1 MIIINAKVYT
11 MEDDQVWDRGYVRF
25 ENGKIT
31 AVGPM
36 DQAPC
41 ADGEETLDAMGGC
54 VMPGMI
60 DAHTH
65 IGICAESINVAA
77 EFVNEM
83 TDPDTAQLRA
93 IDGFFP
99 FDTAI
104 PKARAAGVTT
114 ALISP
119 GSANAFGGQ
128 IAAVKL
134 DRTRVEDMILKAP
147 VAMKMATGDNVR
159 TTYGPQNK
167 LPMTRMG
174 IAAVMREAFMQT
186 LDYLERKERGEHP
199 ALNVRWEALAPVVR
213 HELPIHIHAHRSDD
227 IYTAMRVAREFG
239 LELVVVHATDGAVTA
254 QDMAREHVPAI
265 VGPSLFSSTK
275 LETLNLSFKTPGI
288 MAKAGV
294 KIALTTDHDV
304 VPLEYLPICA
314 AVAVREGLDPY
325 EALKA
330 ITINPAQI
338 THLDDRIG
346 SLKPG
351 KDADIAV
358 FSGHPLDWMSR
369 PVAVFVSGRR
379 CA

>member
-1 MIIINAKVYT
+1 MVITNGIVYT
-11 MEDDQVWDRGYVRF
+11 MEGSQVFDPGYVRF
-25 ENGKIT
+25 ENGKIV
-31 AVGPM
+31 AVGAM
-36 DQAPC
+36 
-41 ADGEETLDAMGGC
+41 ADLTPVAGEETLDAQGGY
-54 VMPGMI
+54 VMPGFI

-83 TDPDTAQLRA
+83 TDPNTAQLRA

-104 PKARAAGVTT
+104 EKARRAGVTT

-134 DRTRVEDMILKAP
+134 NGTRVEDMIIKAP

-159 TTYGPQNK
+159 TTYGPLNK

-174 IAAVMREAFMQT
+174 VAAVMREAFSRT
-186 LDYLERKERGEHP
+186 LDYLQRKESGKNPEWNARFE
-199 ALNVRWEALAPVVR
+199 VLAPVVR

-239 LELVVVHATDGAVTA
+239 LELTVIHATDGIVTA
-254 QDMAREHVPAI
+254 KDMAAEHVTAI
-265 VGPSLFSSTK
+265 VGPSMYSSTK
-275 LETLNLSFKTPGI
+275 LETINLSFQTPAA

-304 VPLEYLPICA
+304 IPLEYLPVCA
-314 AVAVREGLDPY
+314 ALAVREGLELY

-338 THLDDRIG
+338 AHIDDRVG
-346 SLKPG
+346 SLAPG

-358 FSGHPLDWMSR
+358 FNGHPFAFMTK
-369 PVAVFVSGRR
+369 AKAIFISGKR
-379 CA
+379 CG

>member
-11 MEDDQVWDRGYVRF
+11 MQDHQIYDPGYVRF
-25 ENGKIT
+25 DNGKILSVGGMNDMPQT
-31 AVGPM
+31 A
-36 DQAPC
+36 
-41 ADGEETLDAMGGC
+41 GEEIYDAEGGY
-54 VMPGMI
+54 VFPGFI

-83 TDPDTAQLRA
+83 TDPNTAQLRA

-114 ALISP
+114 ALVCP

-134 DRTRVEDMILKAP
+134 KGERVEDMIVKSP

-159 TTYGPQNK
+159 TTYGPLNK

-174 IAAVMREAFMQT
+174 VAAVMREAFMQT
-186 LDYLERKERGEHP
+186 LDYIERKERGEHP
-199 ALNVRWEALAPVVR
+199 ALNVRWEALAPVVK
-213 HELPIHIHAHRSDD
+213 HEMPIHIHAHRSDD
-227 IYTAMRVAREFG
+227 IYTAMRVAKEFG
-239 LELVVVHATDGAVTA
+239 LELTVVHATDGIVTA
-254 QDMAREHVPAI
+254 ENMAREHINAI
-265 VGPSLFSSTK
+265 VGPTMYSSTK
-275 LETLNLSFKTPGI
+275 LETINLNFKTPGI

-314 AVAVREGLDPY
+314 ALAVRDGLGLYEG
-325 EALKA
+325 LKA
-330 ITINPAQI
+330 ITINPAEI
-338 THLDDRIG
+338 AHIDDRVG
-346 SLKPG
+346 SLVPG
-351 KDADIAV
+351 KDADLTVFNGHPFELMTRAKAV
-358 FSGHPLDWMSR
+358 FISGE
-369 PVAVFVSGRR
+369 R
-379 CA
+379 CM

>member
-1 MIIINAKVYT
+1 MLITNGKIMT
-11 MEDDQVWDRGYVRF
+11 MQDGRVFDCGYIRF
-25 ENGKIT
+25 ENGKILEIGDMT
-31 AVGPM
+31 DLSLSPT
-36 DQAPC
+36 
-41 ADGEETLDAMGGC
+41 EEVYDACGGY
-54 VMPGMI
+54 VLPGFI

-83 TDPDTAQLRA
+83 TDPNTAQLRA

-99 FDTAI
+99 FDRAI

-114 ALISP
+114 ALVCP
-119 GSANAFGGQ
+119 GSANCFGGQ

-134 DRTRVEDMILKAP
+134 NGSRVDDMILKAP

-174 IAAVMREAFMQT
+174 VAAVMRDAFAQT
-186 LDYLERKERGEHP
+186 LDYLERKARGEHP
-199 ALNVRWEALAPVVR
+199 ALNSRWEALAPVVR

-227 IYTAMRVAREFG
+227 IYTAMRVAKEFG
-239 LELVVVHATDGAVTA
+239 LELTVVHATEGIVTA
-254 QDMAREHVPAI
+254 RDMAAEGITAI
-265 VGPSLFSSTK
+265 VGPSLLSSTK
-275 LETLNLSFKTPGI
+275 QETENLTFKTPV
-288 MAKAGV
+288 ALVEAGV

-304 VPLEYLPICA
+304 IPLEYLPVCA
-314 AVAVREGLDPY
+314 AIAVREGLDIN

-330 ITINPAQI
+330 ITINPAEI
-338 THLDDRIG
+338 AHLDDRVG

-351 KDADIAV
+351 KDADITV
-358 FSGHPLDWMSR
+358 FSGHPFEFMTR
-369 PVAVFVSGRR
+369 AKAVFISGER
-379 CA
+379 CV

>member
-1 MIIINAKVYT
+1 MLITNAKVYT
-11 MEDDQVWDRGYVRF
+11 MCDQVFDPGYVRF
-25 ENGKIT
+25 ENGRIL

-36 DQAPC
+36 AQAP
-41 ADGEETLDAMGGC
+41 AQSGEETLDAEGGY
-54 VMPGMI
+54 VFPGFI

-83 TDPDTAQLRA
+83 TDPNTAQLRA

-104 PKARAAGVTT
+104 PKAREAGVTA
-114 ALISP
+114 ALICP

-134 DRTRVEDMILKAP
+134 DGTRVEDMLIKTP

-159 TTYGPQNK
+159 TTYGPLNK

-174 IAAVMREAFMQT
+174 VAAVMREAFQQT
-186 LDYLERKERGEHP
+186 QDYIARKERGEHP
-199 ALNVRWEALAPVVR
+199 AFNVRWEALTPVVK
-213 HELPIHIHAHRSDD
+213 HELPIHVHAHRSDD

-239 LELVVVHATDGAVTA
+239 LELTVIHATDGIVTA
-254 QDMAREHVPAI
+254 ADMAREHVSAI
-265 VGPSLFSSTK
+265 VGPTMYSSTK
-275 LETLNLSFKTPGI
+275 LETLNLNFKTPGV
-288 MAKAGV
+288 MARAGV
-294 KIALTTDHDV
+294 KVALTTDHDV
-304 VPLEYLPICA
+304 VPLAYLPICA
-314 AVAVREGLDPY
+314 ALAVREGMDMY

-338 THLDDRIG
+338 AHIDDRVG
-346 SLKPG
+346 SLEPG
-351 KDADIAV
+351 KDADLSV
-358 FSGHPLDWMSR
+358 FSGHPFELMTR
-369 PVAVFVSGRR
+369 ACAVFVSGKR
-379 CA
+379 CL